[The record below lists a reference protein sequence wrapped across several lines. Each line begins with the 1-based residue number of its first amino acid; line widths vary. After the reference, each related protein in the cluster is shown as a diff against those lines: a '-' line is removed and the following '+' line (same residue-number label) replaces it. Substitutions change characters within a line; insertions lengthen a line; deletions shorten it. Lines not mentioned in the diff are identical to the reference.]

1 MKKRDAEAS
10 KEKIITN
17 AKILFSKKGF
27 NASSMD
33 ELASMCDLNK
43 AMVFYYFKNKQGL
56 FEAVMKEVL
65 EEIYNTIKKENQ
77 NQHNPIKELE
87 SFIKTYATF
96 ACEHPYLPSLLL
108 KELSDSGSVVPEQLF
123 ANMRQLFEFFSEILK
138 KGEKEG
144 CFSDIIPM
152 ILYFMIIGTL
162 NLMITTKQLRIKA
175 HALSGVDT
183 CSTCNIDET
192 SEYIMKKMKKML
204 KDKK

>member
-1 MKKRDAEAS
+1 MKKRDAQAS
-10 KEKIITN
+10 KKIILDR
-17 AKILFSKKGF
+17 AIKLFSQKGY
-27 NASSMD
+27 NSSSMD
-33 ELASMCDLNK
+33 ELATLCDLNK
-43 AMVFYYFKNKQGL
+43 AMIFYYYKSKQGL

-108 KELSDSGSVVPEQLF
+108 KELSDSGSIVPEQLF
-123 ANMRQLFEFFSEILK
+123 ANMRQLFELFSQILK

-144 CFSDIIPM
+144 CFSDVIPM
-152 ILYFMIIGTL
+152 ILYFMVIGTL

-175 HALSGVDT
+175 HELSGVDT
-183 CSTCNIDET
+183 CSTCSIDEI
-192 SEYIMKKMKKML
+192 SEYIMKKIKKIL
-204 KDKK
+204 KD